1 MNGYVNIFRSLC
13 NDSIWTAEKFTRGQ
27 AWVDMILRAN
37 NKEGHIRKRGIRIDL
52 ERGQLGYSLKELARI
67 WDWSE
72 GKIRRFVKELEE
84 DGKIKVDRTNVSCTI
99 TIVNYHFYQS
109 KDWMI
114 KRTDGLSRDNST
126 GVQTARRQYPN
137 NNDNSN
143 YNDKKKKYVSGEFK
157 TDTTGFYI
165 AYCDKCGG
173 HQSYEYWN
181 LNQDSRCCSAQLLP
195 TKDLCSNQ

>member
-37 NKEGHIRKRGIRIDL
+37 SKEGHIRKRGIRIDL
-52 ERGQLGYSLKELARI
+52 ERGQLGYSLKELSRL

-99 TIVNYHFYQS
+99 AIVNHHHYQS

-114 KRTDGLSRDNST
+114 KRGDGLSRDNST

-157 TDTTGFYI
+157 KDTTGFYL

-173 HQSYEYWN
+173 HQSYDHWN

>member
-1 MNGYVNIFRSLC
+1 MNSYVNIFRSLC

-37 NKEGHIRKRGIRIDL
+37 SKEGHIRKRGIRIDL
-52 ERGQLGYSLKELARI
+52 ERGQLGYSLKELARL

-99 TIVNYHFYQS
+99 TIVKYDFYQS
-109 KDWMI
+109 RKWMI
-114 KRTDGLSRDNST
+114 KRGDELSRDNST
-126 GVQTARRQYPN
+126 GAKTAHRQYPN

-143 YNDKKKKYVSGEFK
+143 YNDKQIKYRPSDFK
-157 TDTTGFYI
+157 YDTTGFYLG
-165 AYCDKCGG
+165 YCGKCGKLE
-173 HQSYEYWN
+173 SYDKFQIWG
-181 LNQDSRCCSAQLLP
+181 DSRCCSAQLLP

>member
-37 NKEGHIRKRGIRIDL
+37 SKEGHIRKRGIRIDL
-52 ERGQLGYSLKELARI
+52 ERGQLGYSLKELARL

-99 TIVNYHFYQS
+99 TIVKYDFYQS
-109 KDWMI
+109 RKWMI
-114 KRTDGLSRDNST
+114 KRGDELSRDNST
-126 GVQTARRQYPN
+126 GAKTAHRQYPN

-157 TDTTGFYI
+157 KDTTGFYL

-173 HQSYEYWN
+173 HQSYDHWN

-195 TKDLCSNQ
+195 TKDLCSNK

>member
-1 MNGYVNIFRSLC
+1 MNSYVNIFRSLC

-37 NKEGHIRKRGIRIDL
+37 SKEGHIRKRGIRIDL
-52 ERGQLGYSLKELARI
+52 ERGQLGYSLKELARL

-99 TIVNYHFYQS
+99 TIVKYDFYQS
-109 KDWMI
+109 RKWMI
-114 KRTDGLSRDNST
+114 KRGDELSRDNST
-126 GVQTARRQYPN
+126 GAKTAHRQYPN

-157 TDTTGFYI
+157 KDTTGFYL

-173 HQSYEYWN
+173 HQSYDHWN

-195 TKDLCSNQ
+195 TKDLCSYR

>member
-1 MNGYVNIFRSLC
+1 MNSYVNIFRSLC
-13 NDSIWTAEKFTRGQ
+13 TDSIWTAEKFTRGQ

-37 NKEGHIRKRGIRIDL
+37 SKEGHIRKRGIRIDL
-52 ERGQLGYSLKELARI
+52 ERGQLGYSLKELARL

-99 TIVNYHFYQS
+99 TIVKYDFYQS
-109 KDWMI
+109 RKWMI
-114 KRTDGLSRDNST
+114 KRGDELSRENST
-126 GVQTARRQYPN
+126 GAKTAHRQYPN

-157 TDTTGFYI
+157 KDTTGFYL

-173 HQSYEYWN
+173 HQSYDHWN

>member
-1 MNGYVNIFRSLC
+1 MNSYVNIFRSLC

-37 NKEGHIRKRGIRIDL
+37 SKEGHIRKRGIRIDL
-52 ERGQLGYSLKELARI
+52 ERGQLGYSLKELARL

-126 GVQTARRQYPN
+126 GVQTAHRQYPN
-137 NNDNSN
+137 NNNNS
-143 YNDKKKKYVSGEFK
+143 YNNEKKKKYVSGEFK
-157 TDTTGFYI
+157 KDTTGFYL

-173 HQSYEYWN
+173 HQSYDHWN

-195 TKDLCSNQ
+195 TKDLCSYQ

>member
-37 NKEGHIRKRGIRIDL
+37 SKEGHIRKRGIRIDL
-52 ERGQLGYSLKELARI
+52 ERGQLGYSLKELARL

-99 TIVNYHFYQS
+99 TIVKYDFYQ
-109 KDWMI
+109 
-114 KRTDGLSRDNST
+114 
-126 GVQTARRQYPN
+126 
-137 NNDNSN
+137 
-143 YNDKKKKYVSGEFK
+143 
-157 TDTTGFYI
+157 
-165 AYCDKCGG
+165 
-173 HQSYEYWN
+173 
-181 LNQDSRCCSAQLLP
+181 
-195 TKDLCSNQ
+195 

>member
-1 MNGYVNIFRSLC
+1 MNSYVNIFRSLC

-37 NKEGHIRKRGIRIDL
+37 SKEGHIRKRGIRIDL
-52 ERGQLGYSLKELARI
+52 ERGQLGYSLKELSRL

-126 GVQTARRQYPN
+126 GVQTAHRQYPN
-137 NNDNSN
+137 NNNNS
-143 YNDKKKKYVSGEFK
+143 YNNEKKKKYVSGEFK
-157 TDTTGFYI
+157 KDTTGFYL

-173 HQSYEYWN
+173 HQSYDHWN